1 MKDEDLFGQALMDYY
16 NGKRH
21 KLEMER
27 DDGLLD
33 EQDMTFYFKDFDKF
47 PESEKIALKYAKG
60 QVLDI
65 GVGAGRT
72 ALYLQGKGHEVLGID
87 ISDLALEVC
96 KLRGV
101 KRLSNIDACNLRL
114 KESSFDTAIAFF
126 NNFGL
131 CGTMDRVE
139 SMLKKLHGIITDDG
153 VFLAESVD
161 PTDTK
166 KRIHLKYHRL
176 NAERGE
182 ASGASDPQDSLPG
195 QGRRLVGPAPGHTR
209 RSEGDVRQNRLE
221 NLEDMQRRSD
231 DRLCLEEGL
240 GERQRKSDQGAEGD
254 RQEVVPKL
262 AYQLLPLPC
271 GPDHAVY
278 LAAKEAA

>member
-1 MKDEDLFGQALMDYY
+1 MNDEDLFGQALMDYY

-101 KRLSNIDACNLRL
+101 KRLSSIDACNLRL

-139 SMLKKLHGIITDDG
+139 SMLKKLHGIIADDG
-153 VFLAESVD
+153 VFLAESID

-176 NAERGE
+176 NAERGR
-182 ASGASDPQDSLPG
+182 PPG
-195 QGRRLVGPAPGHTR
+195 QVTLRTHYRGKVGGWWDLLLVTPEEVKVMCARTGWRIWKTCKGGP
-209 RSEGDVRQNRLE
+209 
-221 NLEDMQRRSD
+221 MI
-231 DRLCLEEGL
+231 
-240 GERQRKSDQGAEGD
+240 
-254 RQEVVPKL
+254 
-262 AYQLLPLPC
+262 
-271 GPDHAVY
+271 VY
-278 LAAKEAA
+278 VLKKV